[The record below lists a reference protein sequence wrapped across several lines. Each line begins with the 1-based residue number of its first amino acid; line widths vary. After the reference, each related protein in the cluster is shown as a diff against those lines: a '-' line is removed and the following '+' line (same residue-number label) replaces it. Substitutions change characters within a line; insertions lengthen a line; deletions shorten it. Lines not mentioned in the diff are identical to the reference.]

1 MWLANWESCH
11 ISMIFITIQRFSC
24 LYFWIVIFRLFLF
37 TVFGMYSANRECEQQ
52 NWIPANG
59 KTEQQHFVITY
70 KRFMVLGDAMASIAM
85 WSAPQFKAHTHILVN
100 TTNKNRSIVK
110 EMQEPLTS
118 PFYWVLFGLMLLFL
132 VRALNSIRAWRF
144 AFMPSTSF
152 IRYSQPSAFYSA
164 SNAFKMH
171 LPKYYTDYQ
180 GTRHSQTPTNGANAC
195 LDAIWC
201 TRVFRFH

>member
-1 MWLANWESCH
+1 MWLANWEGCH

-24 LYFWIVIFRLFLF
+24 LYFWIVIFRVFLF
-37 TVFGMYSANRECEQQ
+37 TVFGIYSANRECEQQ

-59 KTEQQHFVITY
+59 KTEQLHFVITY

-85 WSAPQFKAHTHILVN
+85 WSAPQFKAYTRKYYKQESLYSERDAR
-100 TTNKNRSIVK
+100 TTN
-110 EMQEPLTS
+110 EPILLGT
-118 PFYWVLFGLMLLFL
+118 FRAMLLFL

-152 IRYSQPSAFYSA
+152 IRYSQHSAFYSA

-180 GTRHSQTPTNGANAC
+180 GTRHSQTQPDAYQWGQC
-195 LDAIWC
+195 LDAMWC

>member
-1 MWLANWESCH
+1 
-11 ISMIFITIQRFSC
+11 
-24 LYFWIVIFRLFLF
+24 
-37 TVFGMYSANRECEQQ
+37 
-52 NWIPANG
+52 
-59 KTEQQHFVITY
+59 
-70 KRFMVLGDAMASIAM
+70 MASIAM

-152 IRYSQPSAFYSA
+152 IRYSQPSELSTLLAMHSKCICPNATQTTRAPDTARRLPMGPMPGCHLVYACFPISLALEEGA
-164 SNAFKMH
+164 SS
-171 LPKYYTDYQ
+171 P
-180 GTRHSQTPTNGANAC
+180 HSQLLLTHDC
-195 LDAIWC
+195 SRVLAIAY
-201 TRVFRFH
+201 